1 LVTLRRLQIPLSMT
15 AMTRADIAH
24 NRNGH
29 AQRRH
34 AEKKFRAHFST
45 SAETK

>member
-1 LVTLRRLQIPLSMT
+1 MT
-15 AMTRADIAH
+15 AMTGADIAH